1 MKYLLFNYVQNHKR
15 AKTSKNHKFL
25 PVYGLILEKKV
36 LSCTCQI
43 QDVIT

>member
-15 AKTSKNHKFL
+15 AKTCVFWKFL

-36 LSCTCQI
+36 L
-43 QDVIT
+43 